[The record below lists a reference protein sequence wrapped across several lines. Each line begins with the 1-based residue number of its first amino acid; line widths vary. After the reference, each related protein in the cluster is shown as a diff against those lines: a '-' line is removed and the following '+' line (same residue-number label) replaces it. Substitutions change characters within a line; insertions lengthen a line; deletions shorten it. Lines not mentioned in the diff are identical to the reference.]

1 MFQLNTIPILK
12 YSYSGNMY
20 VLRRREYLLKL
31 HHVKCTGAIEEP
43 FFDIETVIISIERIM
58 NLFVYVF

>member
-1 MFQLNTIPILK
+1 
-12 YSYSGNMY
+12 MY
-20 VLRRREYLLKL
+20 VLRGREYLLKL